1 VRRVFKAG
9 SDNRQKKCIPAVHT
23 MSSTPTGPLRDY
35 VVGVIPP
42 LLGNIVGSSSETL
55 PSEADIDR
63 LRKEVDDFYLATRK
77 QAGRYQKD
85 LSSLVARH
93 GTSDQARRR
102 DAQKIAAKQDEGE
115 RPLFPSTQ
123 PCVNNAPESES
134 ESDVPLRKK
143 RKLDDTSRAS
153 TPLISTPKCIAK
165 YFRTC

>member
-1 VRRVFKAG
+1 
-9 SDNRQKKCIPAVHT
+9 
-23 MSSTPTGPLRDY
+23 MSSTPTGPLREY
-35 VVGVIPP
+35 LVAVIPP
-42 LLGNIVGSSSETL
+42 LLSNIVGSSSEAL

-102 DAQKIAAKQDEGE
+102 DAQRIAAKQDEGE
-115 RPLFPSTQ
+115 PPLFPSQ
-123 PCVNNAPESES
+123 PDVNNAPESES

-143 RKLDDTSRAS
+143 RKLDDSSRAS
-153 TPLISTPKCIAK
+153 TPLI
-165 YFRTC
+165 